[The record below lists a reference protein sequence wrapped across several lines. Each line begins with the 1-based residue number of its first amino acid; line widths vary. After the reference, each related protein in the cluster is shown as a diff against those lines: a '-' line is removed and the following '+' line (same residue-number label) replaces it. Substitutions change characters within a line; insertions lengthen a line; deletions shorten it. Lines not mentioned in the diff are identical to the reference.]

1 MRGVLKKM
9 LLIVL
14 PFAAMPAIAQ
24 YSDPTA
30 LGKVLFNKW
39 CTPCHAPDANQHF
52 PGTVALQVK
61 YKGKK
66 PAALEQRT
74 DLTPE
79 LITTTVRHGVSI
91 MPIFRKTEINDL
103 ELEAIIRY
111 LTNRE
116 KMQQR

>member
-1 MRGVLKKM
+1 MKGALKIF

-14 PFAAMPAIAQ
+14 PVVAMPTLAQ
-24 YSDPTA
+24 YSDPTG
-30 LGKVLFNKW
+30 LGKEIFNKW
-39 CTPCHAPDANQHF
+39 CMPCHAPGIKDHY

-61 YKGKK
+61 YKGTL

-79 LITTTVRHGVSI
+79 LITNSVRHGVSI

-111 LTNRE
+111 LTDRE
-116 KMQQR
+116 KTRQQ